1 MRCVTPAKD
10 APAPLDARR
19 PERTDGRPAP
29 ELRATA
35 TAPVSAS
42 HDALGGSPLDPR
54 LTFASFVIGR
64 SNTLAHAAARQVA
77 EGRRGDRVM
86 FNPLYIHAGVGLGK
100 THLLQA
106 VTWAGNSGS
115 ERKVL
120 YLTAEKFMYGFVAAL
135 KTQTALAF
143 KEALRGI
150 DVLVIDDLQFLQG
163 KSTQAEFCHTL
174 NALID
179 AGRQV
184 VIAADRPPSDLESLD
199 DRVRSRLAGGL
210 VVEMGSLGEELRLGI
225 LKSRVA
231 AARAHH
237 ATFDVPA
244 PVLDYLARTITHN
257 GRDLEGA
264 VNRLLAH
271 SKLNA
276 QPVTLEMAEREVRDL
291 IRPQEPKRIKIED
304 IQRVVAR
311 QYNVSRSD
319 LLSSRRTANVVRPR
333 QVAMYLAKTLTL
345 RSLPEIGRRFGGR
358 DHTTVLHAVRKIEA
372 LVAKDVALVRR
383 GRSRS
388 SASCRSNARTGSS
401 PPCGTGWPVAAAAD
415 RGAAGHF
422 CRKRGE
428 RPRRFPCA
436 GGHPRHLAV
445 PPRVWSNPASIRL
458 FGFQMPRRCL
468 SGRPAFPSLGS
479 GGYCN
484 EGHGRTRAT
493 AEIAGPRP
501 SRGRAPQHHS
511 DPRQRAVPRR
521 KRPAVAES
529 HRPRPRGD
537 RNAGGGNRDRRLDHR
552 AGAHVLRH
560 RAQTARRLADRAG
573 RRRRPRGAGDPRRPL
588 ALHAADPAGK
598 RFPGS
603 RRRRHDAFVHAG
615 RRRPEAADRPH
626 AVRDLDRRDA
636 LLPQRHLSARAGTRQ
651 GRDPARGRDR
661 RPSAGAGRSAV
672 AEGRGRHAG
681 RDRAAQDRR
690 RSAAADRGQ

>member
-1 MRCVTPAKD
+1 MTNTEQDRWSRVKDTEQDRWSRVKGRLRSSVGEDVYSSWFARMDLESVQQESVHLSVPTRFLKSWIQAHYAERVLTCWQAEMPQVHRIDLTVRTAMRCVPPAKETV
-10 APAPLDARR
+10 APLDQRR
-19 PERTDGRPAP
+19 TERADGRPT

-35 TAPVSAS
+35 IAPVSAS

-54 LTFASFVIGR
+54 LTFGSFVIGR

-77 EGRRGDRVM
+77 EGRRGDSVM

-264 VNRLLAH
+264 INRLLAH

-276 QPVTLEMAEREVRDL
+276 QPVTLEMAE
-291 IRPQEPKRIKIED
+291 QPKRIKIED

-372 LVAKDVALVRR
+372 LVAKDVALSEEVE
-383 GRSRS
+383 SL
-388 SASCRSNARTGSS
+388 
-401 PPCGTGWPVAAAAD
+401 
-415 RGAAGHF
+415 
-422 CRKRGE
+422 KRQLQE
-428 RPRRFPCA
+428 
-436 GGHPRHLAV
+436 
-445 PPRVWSNPASIRL
+445 
-458 FGFQMPRRCL
+458 
-468 SGRPAFPSLGS
+468 
-479 GGYCN
+479 
-484 EGHGRTRAT
+484 
-493 AEIAGPRP
+493 
-501 SRGRAPQHHS
+501 
-511 DPRQRAVPRR
+511 
-521 KRPAVAES
+521 
-529 HRPRPRGD
+529 
-537 RNAGGGNRDRRLDHR
+537 
-552 AGAHVLRH
+552 
-560 RAQTARRLADRAG
+560 
-573 RRRRPRGAGDPRRPL
+573 
-588 ALHAADPAGK
+588 
-598 RFPGS
+598 
-603 RRRRHDAFVHAG
+603 
-615 RRRPEAADRPH
+615 
-626 AVRDLDRRDA
+626 
-636 LLPQRHLSARAGTRQ
+636 
-651 GRDPARGRDR
+651 
-661 RPSAGAGRSAV
+661 
-672 AEGRGRHAG
+672 
-681 RDRAAQDRR
+681 
-690 RSAAADRGQ
+690 

>member
-1 MRCVTPAKD
+1 MAISQATLLIEKSYRAMTNTEQDRWTRVKGRLRSSVGEDVYTSWFARMDLEAVQDESVHLSVPTRFLKSWIQAHYAERVLSAWQAEMPEVHRVDLTVRSAMRAAMPKEAT
-10 APAPLDARR
+10 APAEARR
-19 PERTDGRPAP
+19 PERADSRPP
-29 ELRATA
+29 QELRAVA
-35 TAPVSAS
+35 TAPVSAT

-77 EGRRGDRVM
+77 EGRRGDAVM

-106 VTWAGNSGS
+106 VTWAGNAAG

-163 KSTQAEFCHTL
+163 KSTQSEFCHTL

-199 DRVRSRLAGGL
+199 DRVRSRLGSGL

-237 ATFDVPA
+237 ASFDVPE

-264 VNRLLAH
+264 INRLLAH
-271 SKLNA
+271 SKLNN

-372 LVAKDVALVRR
+372 LVAKDVALSEEVE
-383 GRSRS
+383 SL
-388 SASCRSNARTGSS
+388 
-401 PPCGTGWPVAAAAD
+401 
-415 RGAAGHF
+415 
-422 CRKRGE
+422 KRQLQE
-428 RPRRFPCA
+428 
-436 GGHPRHLAV
+436 
-445 PPRVWSNPASIRL
+445 
-458 FGFQMPRRCL
+458 
-468 SGRPAFPSLGS
+468 
-479 GGYCN
+479 
-484 EGHGRTRAT
+484 
-493 AEIAGPRP
+493 
-501 SRGRAPQHHS
+501 
-511 DPRQRAVPRR
+511 
-521 KRPAVAES
+521 
-529 HRPRPRGD
+529 
-537 RNAGGGNRDRRLDHR
+537 
-552 AGAHVLRH
+552 
-560 RAQTARRLADRAG
+560 
-573 RRRRPRGAGDPRRPL
+573 
-588 ALHAADPAGK
+588 
-598 RFPGS
+598 
-603 RRRRHDAFVHAG
+603 
-615 RRRPEAADRPH
+615 
-626 AVRDLDRRDA
+626 
-636 LLPQRHLSARAGTRQ
+636 
-651 GRDPARGRDR
+651 
-661 RPSAGAGRSAV
+661 
-672 AEGRGRHAG
+672 
-681 RDRAAQDRR
+681 
-690 RSAAADRGQ
+690 

>member
-1 MRCVTPAKD
+1 MTLSTDIEQSHWARFKGRIRTTVGEDVYTSWFARMDLERIQEDCVHLSVPTKFLKSWIQAHYADRVLSCWQAEVPGVRRIELAVRTAIRNP
-10 APAPLDARR
+10 APARDGKVAHEERR
-19 PERTDGRPAP
+19 ADQTHGRPAV

-54 LTFASFVIGR
+54 LTFATFVMGR

-77 EGRRGDRVM
+77 EGRRGDPVM

-106 VTWAGNSGS
+106 VTWAGNAVG

-135 KTQTALAF
+135 KSQTALAF

-163 KSTQAEFCHTL
+163 KSTQSEFCHTL

-210 VVEMGSLGEELRLGI
+210 VVEMGSLGEELRLEI
-225 LKSRVA
+225 LKSRVT
-231 AARAHH
+231 AARTHH
-237 ATFDVPA
+237 ATFDVPM
-244 PVLDYLARTITHN
+244 PVLEYLARAITHN

-264 VNRLLAH
+264 INRLLAH

-276 QPVTLEMAEREVRDL
+276 TAVTLEMAEREVRDL
-291 IRPQEPKRIKIED
+291 VRPQEPKRVKIED

-372 LVAKDVALVRR
+372 LVAKDVALSDEV
-383 GRSRS
+383 
-388 SASCRSNARTGSS
+388 
-401 PPCGTGWPVAAAAD
+401 D
-415 RGAAGHF
+415 LL
-422 CRKRGE
+422 KRQLQE
-428 RPRRFPCA
+428 
-436 GGHPRHLAV
+436 
-445 PPRVWSNPASIRL
+445 
-458 FGFQMPRRCL
+458 
-468 SGRPAFPSLGS
+468 
-479 GGYCN
+479 
-484 EGHGRTRAT
+484 
-493 AEIAGPRP
+493 
-501 SRGRAPQHHS
+501 
-511 DPRQRAVPRR
+511 
-521 KRPAVAES
+521 
-529 HRPRPRGD
+529 
-537 RNAGGGNRDRRLDHR
+537 
-552 AGAHVLRH
+552 
-560 RAQTARRLADRAG
+560 
-573 RRRRPRGAGDPRRPL
+573 
-588 ALHAADPAGK
+588 
-598 RFPGS
+598 
-603 RRRRHDAFVHAG
+603 
-615 RRRPEAADRPH
+615 
-626 AVRDLDRRDA
+626 
-636 LLPQRHLSARAGTRQ
+636 
-651 GRDPARGRDR
+651 
-661 RPSAGAGRSAV
+661 
-672 AEGRGRHAG
+672 
-681 RDRAAQDRR
+681 
-690 RSAAADRGQ
+690 

>member
-1 MRCVTPAKD
+1 MTNTEQDRWSRVKSRLRTTVGEDVYTSWFARMDLESVHDESVHLSVPTRFLKSWIQAHYTDRVLSCWQAEMPEVHRIDLTVRSAIRAA
-10 APAPLDARR
+10 APVKEVAAPIEARPVVR
-19 PERTDGRPAP
+19 SEGRPA
-29 ELRATA
+29 ELRSFA
-35 TAPVSAS
+35 TAPVSAN

-54 LTFASFVIGR
+54 LTFASFVVGR

-77 EGRRGDRVM
+77 EGRRGDPVM

-210 VVEMGSLGEELRLGI
+210 VVEMASLGEELRLGI

-231 AARAHH
+231 AARVHH
-237 ATFDVPA
+237 ASFDVPEE
-244 PVLDYLARTITHN
+244 VLDYLARTITHN

-264 VNRLLAH
+264 INRLLAH
-271 SKLNA
+271 SKLNN

-372 LVAKDVALVRR
+372 LVAKDTTLSDEVESL
-383 GRSRS
+383 
-388 SASCRSNARTGSS
+388 
-401 PPCGTGWPVAAAAD
+401 
-415 RGAAGHF
+415 
-422 CRKRGE
+422 KRQLQE
-428 RPRRFPCA
+428 
-436 GGHPRHLAV
+436 
-445 PPRVWSNPASIRL
+445 
-458 FGFQMPRRCL
+458 
-468 SGRPAFPSLGS
+468 
-479 GGYCN
+479 
-484 EGHGRTRAT
+484 
-493 AEIAGPRP
+493 
-501 SRGRAPQHHS
+501 
-511 DPRQRAVPRR
+511 
-521 KRPAVAES
+521 
-529 HRPRPRGD
+529 
-537 RNAGGGNRDRRLDHR
+537 
-552 AGAHVLRH
+552 
-560 RAQTARRLADRAG
+560 
-573 RRRRPRGAGDPRRPL
+573 
-588 ALHAADPAGK
+588 
-598 RFPGS
+598 
-603 RRRRHDAFVHAG
+603 
-615 RRRPEAADRPH
+615 
-626 AVRDLDRRDA
+626 
-636 LLPQRHLSARAGTRQ
+636 
-651 GRDPARGRDR
+651 
-661 RPSAGAGRSAV
+661 
-672 AEGRGRHAG
+672 
-681 RDRAAQDRR
+681 
-690 RSAAADRGQ
+690 

>member
-1 MRCVTPAKD
+1 MTNSEQDRWSRVKGRLRSSVGDDVYSSWFARMDLESVQPESVRLSVPTTFLKSWIQAHYAERVLSCFQAEMPEVHRIDLTVRSAARVM
-10 APAPLDARR
+10 APVKEVPQLVDVRR
-19 PERTDGRPAP
+19 PERIDMRPESRVA
-29 ELRATA
+29 AVM
-35 TAPVSAS
+35 PVSAG

-54 LTFASFVIGR
+54 LTFASFVLGR

-77 EGRRGDRVM
+77 EGRRGDPVM

-106 VTWAGNSGS
+106 VTWAGNAGG

-210 VVEMGSLGEELRLGI
+210 VVEMGSLGEDLRLGI

-237 ATFDVPA
+237 ASFDVPA

-276 QPVTLEMAEREVRDL
+276 TPVTLEMAEREVRDL

-311 QYNVSRSD
+311 QYNVSRSA

-372 LVAKDVALVRR
+372 LVSKDVSLSDEVD
-383 GRSRS
+383 SL
-388 SASCRSNARTGSS
+388 
-401 PPCGTGWPVAAAAD
+401 
-415 RGAAGHF
+415 
-422 CRKRGE
+422 KRQLQSE
-428 RPRRFPCA
+428 
-436 GGHPRHLAV
+436 
-445 PPRVWSNPASIRL
+445 
-458 FGFQMPRRCL
+458 Q
-468 SGRPAFPSLGS
+468 
-479 GGYCN
+479 
-484 EGHGRTRAT
+484 
-493 AEIAGPRP
+493 
-501 SRGRAPQHHS
+501 
-511 DPRQRAVPRR
+511 
-521 KRPAVAES
+521 
-529 HRPRPRGD
+529 
-537 RNAGGGNRDRRLDHR
+537 
-552 AGAHVLRH
+552 
-560 RAQTARRLADRAG
+560 
-573 RRRRPRGAGDPRRPL
+573 
-588 ALHAADPAGK
+588 
-598 RFPGS
+598 
-603 RRRRHDAFVHAG
+603 
-615 RRRPEAADRPH
+615 
-626 AVRDLDRRDA
+626 
-636 LLPQRHLSARAGTRQ
+636 
-651 GRDPARGRDR
+651 
-661 RPSAGAGRSAV
+661 
-672 AEGRGRHAG
+672 
-681 RDRAAQDRR
+681 
-690 RSAAADRGQ
+690 